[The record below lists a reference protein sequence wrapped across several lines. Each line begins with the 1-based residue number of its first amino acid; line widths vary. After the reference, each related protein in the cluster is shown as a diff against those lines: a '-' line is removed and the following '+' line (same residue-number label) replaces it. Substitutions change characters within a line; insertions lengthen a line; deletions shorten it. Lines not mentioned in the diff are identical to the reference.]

1 MQMRLVTDVIAFQSE
16 CLDLFN
22 QDRIAQGSAC
32 KSAVVRGCKLN
43 GISIC
48 WPSPSAVSMSADGG
62 PDPGLL
68 GNSVLDDA
76 TPYRAVLDARKIR
89 SAASVE
95 MC

>member
-1 MQMRLVTDVIAFQSE
+1 MQIRLVMDVITFQSD

-32 KSAVVRGCKLN
+32 KSAVVRGCKWN
-43 GISIC
+43 VISMC
-48 WPSPSAVSMSADGG
+48 WPSPSTVSMSADGG

-76 TPYRAVLDARKIR
+76 ID
-89 SAASVE
+89 
-95 MC
+95 